1 MLFTEVHARADHQHQ
16 KNQMQKIK
24 SFFSWVGIVLAVVIG
39 STLIWPYLNYA
50 NSEYWHNRGRAFYD
64 KKNYEKALKAFE
76 HAISLDPNYTSA
88 YQWKAAVFLKLES
101 YNQAIDA
108 YDQIL
113 AYSPDNPKIVLLK
126 GQTYARAKQFEV
138 ALEIF
143 DQAISTGID
152 RPVKIQN
159 GTFSFQYL
167 LLIQK
172 STALMELERYEEALS
187 LLEAV
192 IKKSPQDANLWHSKG
207 AALLMLERF
216 KDAIKCFDYALQID
230 PDSTKAALAWN
241 NKGCALFELKKYDDA
256 LNAFD
261 QALLLDADYDSAWY
275 SRARVYVSLGNRD
288 SAVSSLQRA
297 IALNPDHKQNMQ
309 SDAAFQFLKG
319 MDVFK

>member
-1 MLFTEVHARADHQHQ
+1 
-16 KNQMQKIK
+16 MQKIK
-24 SFFSWVGIVLAVVIG
+24 SFFLWMGIVLAVVIG

-88 YQWKAAVFLKLES
+88 YQWKAAVYLATES
-101 YNQAIDA
+101 YDQAIDA

-126 GQTYARAKQFEV
+126 GQTHARAKQFEV

-187 LLEAV
+187 ALEAALQ
-192 IKKSPQDANLWHSKG
+192 KSSKDANLWHSKG
-207 AALLMLERF
+207 VVLLMMERF
-216 KDAIKCFDYALQID
+216 EDAIKCFDYVLQID
-230 PDSTKAALAWN
+230 PDSTKATVAWN
-241 NKGCALFELKKYDDA
+241 NKGVALFGLKKYDDA
-256 LNAFD
+256 LKAFD

-275 SRARVYVSLGNRD
+275 SRARVQVSLGNRD

-297 IALNPDHKQNMQ
+297 IALNPDQKQNMQ
-309 SDAAFQFLKG
+309 SDEAFQFLKG
-319 MDVFK
+319 LEVFK

>member
-1 MLFTEVHARADHQHQ
+1 
-16 KNQMQKIK
+16 MQKIK
-24 SFFSWVGIVLAVVIG
+24 SFFLWVGIVLAVVIG

-50 NSEYWHNRGRAFYD
+50 NSEYWHKRGRVF
-64 KKNYEKALKAFE
+64 YEKKDYEEALKAFE
-76 HAISLDPNYTSA
+76 HAIALDPKDTSA
-88 YQWKAAVFLKLES
+88 YQWKAAVFFATES
-101 YNQAIDA
+101 YDQAIDA

-126 GQTYARAKQFEV
+126 GQTHAKAKQLET

-187 LLEAV
+187 VLEAA

-207 AALLMLERF
+207 AALLMIERF
-216 KDAIKCFDYALQID
+216 EDAIKCFDYALQID
-230 PDSTKAALAWN
+230 SDSTKAAVAWN
-241 NKGCALFELKKYDDA
+241 NKGVALFGLKKYDDA
-256 LNAFD
+256 LKAFD
-261 QALLLDADYDSAWY
+261 QVLLLDVDYDSAWY

-297 IALNPDHKQNMQ
+297 IALNPDRKKNMQ
-309 SDAAFQFLKG
+309 SDEAFQFLKG
-319 MDVFK
+319 LEVFK

>member
-1 MLFTEVHARADHQHQ
+1 MRHRYQ
-16 KNQMQKIK
+16 KNRMEKIK
-24 SFFSWVGIVLAVVIG
+24 SFFLWVGIVLAVVIG

-50 NSEYWHNRGRAFYD
+50 NSEYWHDRGRTFYK

-76 HAISLDPNYTSA
+76 HAISLDPKDTSA
-88 YQWKAAVFLKLES
+88 YQWKAAVFLEMES

-126 GQTYARAKQFEV
+126 GQTYARAKQFET

-143 DQAISTGID
+143 DRAISAGID
-152 RPVKIQN
+152 RPVKVQN
-159 GTFSFQYL
+159 STFSFQYL
-167 LLIQK
+167 LLVHK

-187 LLEAV
+187 TLEAA
-192 IKKSPQDANLWHSKG
+192 IKKSSQDANLWHSKG

-216 KDAIKCFDYALQID
+216 EDAIKCFDYVLQTD
-230 PDSTKAALAWN
+230 PDSTKATVAWN
-241 NKGCALFELKKYDDA
+241 NKGVAFFGLKKYDDA
-256 LNAFD
+256 LKAFD
-261 QALLLDADYDSAWY
+261 QALLLDANYDSAWY

-297 IALNPDHKQNMQ
+297 IVLNPDQKENMQ
-309 SDAAFQFLKG
+309 SDEAFQFLK
-319 MDVFK
+319 DLEVYK

>member
-1 MLFTEVHARADHQHQ
+1 MLWHSWYATSMSK
-16 KNQMQKIK
+16 KNKMQKIK
-24 SFFSWVGIVLAVVIG
+24 SFFLWVGIVLAVVIG

-50 NSEYWHNRGRAFYD
+50 NSEYWHNRGRAFYE

-76 HAISLDPNYTSA
+76 HAISLDPEDTSA

-172 STALMELERYEEALS
+172 SIALMELERYEEVLS
-187 LLEAV
+187 VLEAA
-192 IKKSPQDANLWHSKG
+192 IKKSPQDANLRHSKG

-216 KDAIKCFDYALQID
+216 EDAIKCFDYALQID

-241 NKGCALFELKKYDDA
+241 NKGCALFGLKKYDDA
-256 LNAFD
+256 LKAFD

-297 IALNPDHKQNMQ
+297 IALNPDHKQNMR
-309 SDAAFQFLKG
+309 SDEAFQSLKG
-319 MDVFK
+319 LEVFK